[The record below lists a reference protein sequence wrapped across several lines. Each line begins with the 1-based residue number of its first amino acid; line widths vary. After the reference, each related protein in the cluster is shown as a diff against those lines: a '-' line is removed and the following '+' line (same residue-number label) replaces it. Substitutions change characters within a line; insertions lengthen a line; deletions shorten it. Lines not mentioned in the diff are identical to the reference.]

1 VEVSYEVA
9 FFNSLLLFFL
19 KNKDIIVGDSPRGP
33 LNNRGKPTSSR
44 KNAKRGLIHEP
55 KERTH

>member
-9 FFNSLLLFFL
+9 FFNSLLLFF

-44 KNAKRGLIHEP
+44 KNVKRELIHEP